1 MLIDLPGE
9 RLVVVPLGLDNRLQC
24 FWESK
29 AGHEAVIP
37 GLDVERA
44 IPTPSRRDECVL
56 LLISTSKR
64 HESSQGS
71 EAGQDGAVFAHG
83 LLENVDPLWRW

>member
-1 MLIDLPGE
+1 
-9 RLVVVPLGLDNRLQC
+9 
-24 FWESK
+24 
-29 AGHEAVIP
+29 
-37 GLDVERA
+37 
-44 IPTPSRRDECVL
+44 VL